1 MEPLL
6 QLDLIGPETLP
17 LLLIAAGL
25 LLSVAEAIAPGANF
39 IVVGIALLGAGLVGL
54 ALGPLASPFVL
65 GLFVLLFGAIA
76 FYGYHELDIYGGK
89 GQAQTSDSDTLK
101 GKTGRVTERVTRTGG
116 EVKLDGGGF
125 NPYYSARSIEGE
137 IAEGEEVMVVDPG
150 GGNVVTVESLSYVED
165 DIDRELAADRSRKAA
180 EAARDREDPE
190 AETERDKEDPEEET
204 ERA

>member
-89 GQAQTSDSDTLK
+89 GMARTKDSASLRGTS
-101 GKTGRVTERVTRTGG
+101 GRVTERVTPTAGQ
-116 EVKLDGGGF
+116 VKLDSGGF
-125 NPYYSARSIEGE
+125 NPFYQARSVSGE
-137 IAEGEEVMVVDPG
+137 IPEGEEVIVIDPG
-150 GGNVVTVESLSYVED
+150 GGNVLKVESVGALED
-165 DIDRELAADRSRKAA
+165 DIDRELAAGRQRGTEPA
-180 EAARDREDPE
+180 EEVESA
-190 AETERDKEDPEEET
+190 
-204 ERA
+204 